1 MDELT
6 RHGESVYRELTE
18 RAEGFLDYFYEAT
31 PVSEIGLLNIGSRPS
46 HRATQDRSKYLRAR
60 HTLGIRLGA
69 VASYPARLVRHRQRH
84 RSLARQRPD
93 TAGQTAEHVR
103 EWPFFRSLLS
113 NTQMSLFK
121 GDMDIAREYA
131 QLPRKDPA
139 AGERIYRMIRAE
151 YQRTVTQVLNVTNAK
166 RLIEENPQLALSLG
180 RRNPYLD
187 PLNHIQITLLQ
198 RFRDPELS
206 EAEQHVWLDP
216 LLRSINAIAAG
227 MRNTG

>member
-1 MDELT
+1 M
-6 RHGESVYRELTE
+6 
-18 RAEGFLDYFYEAT
+18 YE
-31 PVSEIGLLNIGSRPS
+31 
-46 HRATQDRSKYLRAR
+46 Q
-60 HTLGIRLGA
+60 
-69 VASYPARLVRHRQRH
+69 
-84 RSLARQRPD
+84 
-93 TAGQTAEHVR
+93 
-103 EWPFFRSLLS
+103 WPFFRSLLS

-131 QLPRKDPA
+131 QLCKNPET
-139 AGERIYRMIRAE
+139 GERIYNLIRSE

-166 RLIEENPQLALSLG
+166 RLIEENPQLALSLS

-198 RFRDPELS
+198 RYRDPQLS
-206 EAEQHVWLDP
+206 EAEQSIWLDP